1 MVHQPWL
8 TMEFGYTASD
18 DQVLGILSYK
28 PDATERKETVAAD
41 GSGSFSVDRATER
54 LGFAF
59 LYLIPC
65 IMKCGIY
72 IIIVLI
78 QLVFQLLSIVYLF
91 MAPLILI
98 VSLFPGYDGLIGG
111 WLRKIL
117 ETQISILVCQ

>member
-1 MVHQPWL
+1 
-8 TMEFGYTASD
+8 
-18 DQVLGILSYK
+18 
-28 PDATERKETVAAD
+28 
-41 GSGSFSVDRATER
+41 
-54 LGFAF
+54 
-59 LYLIPC
+59 
-65 IMKCGIY
+65 MKCGIY

-117 ETQISILVCQ
+117 ETQISILVLSMIIGILIKFD